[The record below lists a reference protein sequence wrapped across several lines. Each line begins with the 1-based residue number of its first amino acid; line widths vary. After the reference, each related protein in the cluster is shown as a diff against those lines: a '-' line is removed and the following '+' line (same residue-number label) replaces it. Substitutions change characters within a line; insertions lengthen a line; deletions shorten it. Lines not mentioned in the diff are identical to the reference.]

1 MKTVRQINVIPDKEA
16 EYGKLRGK
24 RLLLLGGGSM
34 MKEVVIRAKLM
45 GVYTLV
51 MGLDLD
57 LDEAKALCDKPIHGN
72 ARNVDE
78 VVDVCKKEH
87 IDGITTGYVDILLQ
101 TCHDACERLGL
112 PYYANNKLIEVTTN
126 KTLYKEVCHQYGI
139 PVPEAYNITDIHSRE
154 QLDAIEYPVFVKPVD
169 ASGSRGAAICNN
181 EAELIENYQKALAWS
196 PSKTIS
202 VEEYLT
208 GQDII
213 LDYLVSGGK
222 VHLVSIFDRMVTS
235 DRKPPIN
242 SPNIQFAPSGAVD
255 DFMRDV
261 DPHVQE
267 FCKGLGIKEGI
278 LFFQGYH
285 KNGKVKLFEM
295 GCRLGA
301 SFFSIEEAF
310 IGANPVDVLI
320 HYALTGKMTETG
332 NFDLITPKYEGIG
345 CAVYLLLRPGVEK
358 VSHMHG
364 IDAISDIPYVEHV
377 NAHLHAGD
385 YVSWERVTDVR
396 ILTVYIAAPDEVALK
411 RTVQQVY
418 DMVKITDE
426 KGESILAPAYSVECI
441 ALKSC

>member
-1 MKTVRQINVIPDKEA
+1 MKYKNVRQISVIPDRET

-34 MKEVVIRAKLM
+34 MKEVVIRAKLL

-57 LDEAKALCDKPIHGN
+57 ADEAKALCDKPIYGN
-72 ARNVDE
+72 ARDVDE
-78 VVDVCKKEH
+78 VVNVCKKEN

-112 PYYANNKLIEVTTN
+112 PYYANNELIEVTTN
-126 KTLYKEVCHQYGI
+126 KSLYKEVCKKYGI
-139 PVPEAYNITDIHSRE
+139 PVPEAYDITDINSRE
-154 QLDAIEYPVFVKPVD
+154 QLNTITYPVFIKPVD

-181 EAELIENYQKALAWS
+181 ESELIENYHKALQWS
-196 PSKTIS
+196 PCKTIS

-213 LDYLVSGGK
+213 LDYLVSDGK
-222 VHLVSIFDRMVTS
+222 AHLVSMFDRMVTS

-242 SPNIQFAPSGAVD
+242 SPNIQFAPSIAVD
-255 DFMRDV
+255 TFLRDV
-261 DPHVQE
+261 DKPVQD

-278 LFFQGYH
+278 IFFQGYY
-285 KNGKVKLFEM
+285 NNDRVRLFEM

-310 IGANPVDVLI
+310 IGVNPVDVLI

-332 NFDLITPKYEGIG
+332 NFDLITPKYKGVG
-345 CAVYLLLRPGVEK
+345 CALYMMLKPGVPK
-358 VSHMHG
+358 VGQMIG
-364 IDAISDIPYVEHV
+364 IDALSDIPYVEHV
-377 NAHLHAGD
+377 NAHMHPGES
-385 YVSWERVTDVR
+385 VSWGRVADVR
-396 ILTVYIAAPDEVALK
+396 ILTVYIAAPDKETLRNSVDLIYK
-411 RTVQQVY
+411 T
-418 DMVKITDE
+418 VKITDD
-426 KGESILAPAYSVECI
+426 KGESILVPVYSVENI
-441 ALKSC
+441 

>member
-1 MKTVRQINVIPDKEA
+1 MNCKNVRQTNVIPNRET

-34 MKEVVIRAKLM
+34 MKEVVIRAKLL

-57 LDEAKALCDKPIHGN
+57 MDEAKALCDKPIYGN
-72 ARNVDE
+72 ARDVDE
-78 VVDVCKKEH
+78 VVNVCKKEK

-112 PYYANNKLIEVTTN
+112 PYYANNELIDVTTN
-126 KTLYKEVCHQYGI
+126 KTQFKEVCKKYGI
-139 PVPEAYNITDIHSRE
+139 PVPEAYNISDINSKE
-154 QLDAIEYPVFVKPVD
+154 QLKAIEYPVFIKPVD

-181 EAELIENYQKALAWS
+181 ESELIENYLNALKWS

-213 LDYLVSGGK
+213 LDYLISDGK
-222 VHLVSIFDRMVTS
+222 AHLVSIFDRMVTP

-242 SPNIQFAPSGAVD
+242 SPNIQFAPSMAVD
-255 DFMRDV
+255 VFIKDIDE
-261 DPHVQE
+261 HVQD
-267 FCKGLGIKEGI
+267 FCRGVNIKDGII
-278 LFFQGYH
+278 FFQGYY
-285 KNGKVKLFEM
+285 KDGRIKLFEM

-310 IGANPVDVLI
+310 IGVNPVDVLI

-332 NFDLITPKYEGIG
+332 SFNQITPKYNGIG
-345 CAVYLLLRPGVEK
+345 CALYLLLKPGVSK
-358 VSHMHG
+358 VNHMLG

-377 NAHLHAGD
+377 NAHMHAGD
-385 YVSWERVTDVR
+385 SVSWDRVTDVR
-396 ILTVYIAAPDEVALK
+396 ILTVYIAAPDKEALK
-411 RTVQQVY
+411 RTVQLIY
-418 DMVKITDE
+418 NTVKITNDT
-426 KGESILAPAYSVECI
+426 GESILAPVYNVDNI
-441 ALKSC
+441 

>member
-1 MKTVRQINVIPDKEA
+1 MNYKNIRQISVIPDREA

-34 MKEVVIRAKLM
+34 MKEVVIRAKLL

-57 LDEAKALCDKPIHGN
+57 SDEAKALCDKPIYGN
-72 ARNVDE
+72 ARDVDE
-78 VVDVCKKEH
+78 VVKVCKEEK

-101 TCHDACERLGL
+101 TCHDACSRLGL
-112 PYYANNKLIEVTTN
+112 PYYANNELIEVTTN
-126 KTLYKEVCHQYGI
+126 KSLYKEVCKKYGI
-139 PVPEAYNITDIHSRE
+139 PVPEAYNITDINSRE
-154 QLDAIEYPVFVKPVD
+154 QLDTIEYPVFIKPVD

-181 EAELIENYQKALAWS
+181 EQELIENYQKALKWS

-213 LDYLVSGGK
+213 LDYLISGGK
-222 VHLVSIFDRMVTS
+222 AHLVSMFDRMVTP

-242 SPNIQFAPSGAVD
+242 SPNIQFAPSKAVD
-255 DFMRDV
+255 VFINDV
-261 DPHVQE
+261 DEHVQQ

-278 LFFQGYH
+278 IFFQGYNN
-285 KNGKVKLFEM
+285 NGKIKLFEM

-310 IGANPVDVLI
+310 IGVNPVDVLI

-332 NFDLITPKYEGIG
+332 NFDLITPKYNGIG
-345 CAVYLLLRPGVEK
+345 CALYLMLKPGVSK
-358 VSHMHG
+358 VGQMIG

-377 NAHLHAGD
+377 NAHMHPGES
-385 YVSWERVTDVR
+385 VFWERVADVR
-396 ILTVYIAAPDEVALK
+396 ILTVYIAAPDKDTLK
-411 RTVQQVY
+411 RTVQLIY
-418 DMVKITDE
+418 DTVKITDD
-426 KGESILAPAYSVECI
+426 KGESILAPVYSVETI
-441 ALKSC
+441 